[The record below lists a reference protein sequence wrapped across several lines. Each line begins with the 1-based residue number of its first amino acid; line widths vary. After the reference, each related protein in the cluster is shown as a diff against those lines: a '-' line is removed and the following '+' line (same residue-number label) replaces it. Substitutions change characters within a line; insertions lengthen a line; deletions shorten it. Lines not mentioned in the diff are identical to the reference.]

1 MNKGQALSGYLET
14 RPAGAL
20 PHDDFTAGYG
30 AGWEAAL
37 DTVSALLAYRLKQRQ
52 PAGAGA
58 PGRRE
63 GDLTISIIPDE
74 QGESHVG

>member
-20 PHDDFTAGYG
+20 PHDDFTAGYR

-52 PAGAGA
+52 PAGEGA

-63 GDLTISIIPDE
+63 GKLGVSLVPE
-74 QGESHVG
+74 AEGEAQ